1 MVEKDVIIDMNNFL
15 LNKKDNYLKMK
26 PSELYLGAKI
36 NSKDKAILKEI
47 AEKKQLDIYQMVMSK
62 DEYVLK
68 AVKL

>member
-1 MVEKDVIIDMNNFL
+1 
-15 LNKKDNYLKMK
+15 MK

-36 NSKDKAILKEI
+36 NSKDKETLKEI

-68 AVKL
+68 AVKV